1 MDMRILRAKF
11 FKTWSYLFRIESL
24 LIHFGNGND
33 IIWSSPHR
41 ESCVMLSKMLLFKK
55 KYSGNVIEIGC

>member
-11 FKTWSYLFRIESL
+11 FKTWSYLVRIESL

-33 IIWSSPHR
+33 IIWSPPHR
-41 ESCVMLSKMLLFKK
+41 ESCVMLSKMSSSKK
-55 KYSGNVIEIGC
+55 KKKNLVM